1 LDVLSFVVES
11 YPDAC
16 SASDTNGKLLVHY
29 ACQFEGVTEAFF
41 DVILS
46 VNPEGAHVI
55 DSLGNLPIDI
65 DYANSNPNKVTKEA
79 VLIAF
84 NESKVCTQVYALAV
98 PNELSCVIC
107 NAESKDS
114 PSCLSKK
121 LFKAKKWNDIVHYIQ
136 KK

>member
-1 LDVLSFVVES
+1 LDVLAFVVES

-16 SASDTNGKLLVHY
+16 SASDTNGKLPVHY
-29 ACQFEGVTEAFF
+29 ACELEGVTEAYF

-79 VLIAF
+79 ALIALD
-84 NESKVCTQVYALAV
+84 ESKM
-98 PNELSCVIC
+98 
-107 NAESKDS
+107 
-114 PSCLSKK
+114 
-121 LFKAKKWNDIVHYIQ
+121 
-136 KK
+136 